1 MKTVI
6 ITGAAGNLGQ
16 TVVKKFAAN
25 GYQVIATVSPG
36 KSLGYDVPGKIDVY
50 PVDLTNEA
58 QVVGL
63 IGQWT
68 ARYKTIDSA
77 LLLAGGYASGNIQQ
91 TSVEAIRNMIAINFE
106 TAYTLVRAVFNKMA
120 TQSDGGR
127 IVLIGARTALK
138 PTDGKNSL
146 AYALSKSLNF
156 QLADILNAEGIK
168 RNIVTSVIVPSTIDT
183 PANRKAMPEADV
195 TKWVPT
201 EDIADAMLYL
211 CSDKAKALSNPVL
224 KIYGNS

>member
-16 TVVKKFAAN
+16 TVVKKFAVN

-36 KSLGYDVPGKIDVY
+36 KTLGYDVPGKIDVY
-50 PVDLTNEA
+50 EADLTNEVH
-58 QVVGL
+58 VVKL
-63 IGQWT
+63 VSQWA
-68 ARYKTIDSA
+68 ARYKNIDAA
-77 LLLAGGYASGNIQQ
+77 LLLAGGYAAGNIQ
-91 TSVEAIRNMIAINFE
+91 EASLNVIRNMIALNFE
-106 TAYTLVRAVFNKMA
+106 TAYTVAKAVFNQMA

-127 IVLIGARTALK
+127 IVLMGARTALK

-146 AYALSKSLNF
+146 AYALSKTLNF

-168 RNIVTSVIVPSTIDT
+168 KNIVASVIVPSTMDT
-183 PANRKAMPEADV
+183 ITNRKAMPEADF
-195 TKWVPT
+195 TKWVSP

-211 CSDKAKALSNPVL
+211 CSYKAKALSNPVL
-224 KIYGNS
+224 KMYGNS